1 MVLQLEFLP
10 SVFSSLL
17 RTGFC
22 LVLVLRKNQHT
33 DAQVLVMVELEQVL
47 VVVVQLEQFP
57 LHVQQDLKI
66 ELMIY
71 L

>member
-1 MVLQLEFLP
+1 
-10 SVFSSLL
+10 
-17 RTGFC
+17 
-22 LVLVLRKNQHT
+22 
-33 DAQVLVMVELEQVL
+33 MVELEQVL